1 MKLETLRVLLNLM
14 VNGALM
20 AELAG
25 LASILLLFPSLA
37 LWWVLLTVAGVL
49 LAAAL
54 LLCLLFWRCPHCHR
68 LLGFR
73 FDAQRLCLHC
83 GGRLDEDALVS
94 LPKRRYKTTMPGASA
109 PGSFCFIS
117 RRSHTSRW
125 HRPPRRHTQYHKPCS
140 RGWSWRHNVPDLP
153 PKHPRQPVRSSSFV
167 Q

>member
-20 AELAG
+20 AEWAG
-25 LASILLLFPSLA
+25 LASILLLFPSLT

-68 LLGFR
+68 LLGLR

-94 LPKRRYKTTMPGASA
+94 LPKRR
-109 PGSFCFIS
+109 
-117 RRSHTSRW
+117 
-125 HRPPRRHTQYHKPCS
+125 
-140 RGWSWRHNVPDLP
+140 
-153 PKHPRQPVRSSSFV
+153 
-167 Q
+167 